1 MKSWANLPRDRLLA
15 DVSLWSADLAN
26 LQTEMARISTLA
38 DSFHL
43 DVADAHFVRGLLFFP
58 DMVRALRPH
67 TDKPFHVHLMAENP
81 LELIPDFIDAGA
93 DLITIHAELGEQK
106 AGAAIE
112 MILRAGILAGVALRI
127 DSPVRASFPYL
138 ESIEALLL
146 LGTEVGVK
154 GRDLHPD
161 AYTRLAEA
169 SEAVRE
175 RGGRVRLV
183 ADGGI
188 RTQTAPLLRRAGADV
203 IVPGSLAF
211 QSRDVAETT
220 RWLHSLP

>member
-112 MILRAGILAGVALRI
+112 MILRAGISAGIALRI
-127 DSPVRASFPYL
+127 DSPVRASFPFL
-138 ESIEALLL
+138 ESIDALLL
-146 LGTEVGVK
+146 LRSAK
-154 GRDLHPD
+154 SL
-161 AYTRLAEA
+161 
-169 SEAVRE
+169 
-175 RGGRVRLV
+175 RLV
-183 ADGGI
+183 
-188 RTQTAPLLRRAGADV
+188 QEP
-203 IVPGSLAF
+203 
-211 QSRDVAETT
+211 
-220 RWLHSLP
+220 

>member
-93 DLITIHAELGEQK
+93 DLITIHAE
-106 AGAAIE
+106 
-112 MILRAGILAGVALRI
+112 
-127 DSPVRASFPYL
+127 
-138 ESIEALLL
+138 
-146 LGTEVGVK
+146 
-154 GRDLHPD
+154 
-161 AYTRLAEA
+161 
-169 SEAVRE
+169 
-175 RGGRVRLV
+175 
-183 ADGGI
+183 
-188 RTQTAPLLRRAGADV
+188 
-203 IVPGSLAF
+203 
-211 QSRDVAETT
+211 QSKQ
-220 RWLHSLP
+220 